1 MVLSVKFCGAVSLVA
16 RWEGRVQIGLAWA
29 LCVDQKNLKTYNST
43 IFCCKRT
50 IIKAKMNT
58 EKITLSQL
66 EQYLSKAAWILKGP
80 VDASDFKVYIFP
92 LLFFKRIS
100 DVYAEEFIQAFEES
114 AGDKEYAALPE
125 FHRFEVPEGCHWQDV
140 RETTIN
146 VGVAVEKALRSI
158 EQSNQEFL
166 YGIFGDAQWSNK
178 TKLSDKLLID
188 LIEHFSQYTLGH
200 ENVEPDMLGQAYE
213 YLIKHFADLTNK
225 KAGEFYTPRSVVHL
239 LGLIL
244 DPQEGQSI
252 YDPACGTGGMLL
264 ECVNHLKEHQEDYR
278 TLKLYGQEKN
288 LSSSS
293 IARMNMFLHGI
304 EDFEIVRGDT
314 LRSPAFFEADGLQTF
329 DCVIANPP
337 FSLKAWGAE
346 NWANDPYGRNIAGVP
361 PKGNGDMAWVQ
372 HMVTSMNDTGRMTV
386 VLPHGALF
394 RKGAEGKIRKA
405 LLEQDVLEAVIGLGP
420 NIFYGT
426 QLAACVM
433 VFKRKKDADKKGK
446 VLFIDASDQIRVGRA
461 QNFLE
466 TEHVQQI
473 FEWFTAYAD
482 VENFVKAATMEEIQ
496 ENDFNLN
503 IPLYVEKII
512 EDNLPSVEEAMADLK
527 TAWEASVEAE
537 EKFKSVLKGFIL
549 SN

>member
-1 MVLSVKFCGAVSLVA
+1 MKEDKL
-16 RWEGRVQIGLAWA
+16 
-29 LCVDQKNLKTYNST
+29 T
-43 IFCCKRT
+43 I
-50 IIKAKMNT
+50 
-58 EKITLSQL
+58 SQL

-100 DVYAEEFIQAFEES
+100 DVYDEEYKLALEES
-114 AGDKEYAALPE
+114 DGDEEYAALPE
-125 FHRFEVPEGCHWQDV
+125 FHRFEIPEDCHWKDV
-140 RETTIN
+140 RETTTN
-146 VGVAVEKALRSI
+146 VGQAIEKALRGI
-158 EQSNQEFL
+158 EQANQEYL

-178 TKLSDKLLID
+178 NKLSDRLLVD
-188 LIEHFSQYTLGH
+188 LIEHFSQYTLS
-200 ENVEPDMLGQAYE
+200 NNFVDSDILGNAYE

-244 DPQEGQSI
+244 DPHEGETI

-264 ECVNHLKEHQEDYR
+264 ECVDHLKENKEDYR

-288 LSSSS
+288 LTSSS

-304 EDFEIVRGDT
+304 EDFEIYRGDT
-314 LRSPAFFEADGLQTF
+314 VRSPAFFEADGLKTF

-337 FSLKAWGAE
+337 FSLKDWGAE

-372 HMVTSMNDTGRMTV
+372 HMIKSMNSTGRMTV

-394 RKGAEGKIRKA
+394 RKGAEGKIRQA
-405 LLEQDVLEAVIGLGP
+405 LLEQDLLEAVIGLGP

-433 VFKRKKDADKKGK
+433 VFKQLKDDKKRDK
-446 VLFIDASDQIRVGRA
+446 VLFIDASDQVRVGRA
-461 QNFLE
+461 QNYLE
-466 TEHVQQI
+466 KEHVSQI
-473 FEWFTAYAD
+473 YNWFKNYED
-482 VENFVKAATMEEIQ
+482 VENYVKVALMNDIA

-512 EDNLPSVEEAMADLK
+512 EDDLPSVEEALNDLK
-527 TAWEASVEAE
+527 NAWRDSQEAE
-537 EKFKSVLKGFIL
+537 KKFKELLKEFI
-549 SN
+549 

>member
-1 MVLSVKFCGAVSLVA
+1 MTNNKL
-16 RWEGRVQIGLAWA
+16 
-29 LCVDQKNLKTYNST
+29 
-43 IFCCKRT
+43 
-50 IIKAKMNT
+50 
-58 EKITLSQL
+58 TLSQL
-66 EQYLSKAAWILKGP
+66 NQYLSKAAWILKGP

-100 DVYAEEFIQAFEES
+100 DVFDEELQQALEES
-114 AGDKEYAALPE
+114 DGDLEYANLPE
-125 FHRFEVPEGCHWQDV
+125 FHRFEMPKGCHWNDV
-140 RETTIN
+140 RETSTNI
-146 VGVAVEKALRSI
+146 GMAIEKALRGI
-158 EQSNQEFL
+158 EKANQEYL

-178 TKLSDKLLID
+178 NKLTDELLID
-188 LIEHFSQYTLGH
+188 LIEHFSSYVLNNSSVEADLLGH
-200 ENVEPDMLGQAYE
+200 AYE

-244 DPQEGQSI
+244 DPQQGESI

-264 ECVNHLKEHQEDYR
+264 ECVHHLQDKKEDYR
-278 TLKLYGQEKN
+278 TLKVFGQEKN
-288 LSSSS
+288 LTSSS

-304 EDFEIVRGDT
+304 EDFQIARGDT
-314 LRSPAFFEADGLQTF
+314 LRNPAFFEADGLKRF

-337 FSLKAWGAE
+337 FSLKQWGAE
-346 NWANDPYGRNIAGVP
+346 NWTNDPFGRNIAGVP

-372 HMVTSMNDTGRMTV
+372 HMISSMNSTGRMTV

-394 RKGAEGKIRKA
+394 RKAAEGKIRKA
-405 LLEQDVLEAVIGLGP
+405 LLEHDLLEAVIGLGP

-433 VFKRKKDADKKGK
+433 VFKQNKEEVKKKK
-446 VLFIDASDQIRVGRA
+446 VIFIDAADQIRVGRA

-466 TEHVQQI
+466 PEHVQQI
-473 FEWFTAYAD
+473 HQWYLDYKD
-482 VENFVKAATMEEIQ
+482 VENHVKVATIDEIE

-512 EDNLPSVEEAMADLK
+512 EDNLPSVEEALADLK
-527 TAWEASVEAE
+527 TAWEESLKAE
-537 EKFKSVLKGFIL
+537 EKFKKIL
-549 SN
+549 GNYI

>member
-1 MVLSVKFCGAVSLVA
+1 MK
-16 RWEGRVQIGLAWA
+16 
-29 LCVDQKNLKTYNST
+29 KNKL
-43 IFCCKRT
+43 
-50 IIKAKMNT
+50 
-58 EKITLSQL
+58 TLSQL

-100 DVYAEEFIQAFEES
+100 DVYDEEFRTALEES
-114 AGDKEYAALPE
+114 DGDKEYASLPE
-125 FHRFEVPEGCHWQDV
+125 MHRFEIPESCHWTNV
-140 RETTIN
+140 RETTTN
-146 VGVAVEKALRSI
+146 VGQAIEAALRGI
-158 EQSNQEFL
+158 EQANQEFL

-178 TKLSDKLLID
+178 NKLSDRLLID
-188 LIEHFSQYTLGH
+188 LIEHFSQYTLGN
-200 ENVEPDMLGQAYE
+200 ENVDPDMLGNAYE
-213 YLIKHFADLTNK
+213 YLIKHFADLVNK

-244 DPQEGQSI
+244 DPHEGETI

-264 ECVNHLKEHQEDYR
+264 ECVNDLKNNKEDYR

-288 LSSSS
+288 LTSSS

-304 EDFEIVRGDT
+304 EDFEILRGDT
-314 LRSPAFFEADGLQTF
+314 LRNPAFFVADGLQTF

-337 FSLKAWGAE
+337 FSLKEWGAE

-372 HMVTSMNDTGRMTV
+372 HMVKSMNSTGRMTV

-394 RKGAEGKIRKA
+394 RKGAEGRIRQA
-405 LLEQDVLEAVIGLGP
+405 LLEMDLLEAVIGLGP
-420 NIFYGT
+420 NVFYGT

-433 VFKRKKDADKKGK
+433 VFKQNKEPEKKKK

-466 TEHVQQI
+466 PKNVEQI
-473 FEWFTAYAD
+473 YSWYRDNAD
-482 VENFVKAATMEEIQ
+482 VENYVKVASMDDLQ

-512 EDNLPSVEEAMADLK
+512 EDNLPSVDEAMTQLK
-527 TAWEASVEAE
+527 QAWQESLAAE
-537 EKFKSVLKGFIL
+537 EKFKSIL
-549 SN
+549 QRFL